1 VLITFVLILTEY
13 FNKNQKNSVIYLNAY
28 CIYFKNEYNKIM
40 EQMILKIT
48 NVINYITTKAG
59 GIYYE

>member
-1 VLITFVLILTEY
+1 MLILTEY
-13 FNKNQKNSVIYLNAY
+13 FNKNQKNNAIYLNVY
-28 CIYFKNEYNKIM
+28 CIYFKNEYNEII
-40 EQMILKIT
+40 EQMIFKIT